1 MGTGGATALGSPEGW
16 GEVLG
21 LSPKFWLWLWL
32 SVFAWLTSEFLATRF
47 ALSLSVLSTQG
58 VVFVNCSKNRRSALF
73 EANLLL

>member
-21 LSPKFWLWLWL
+21 LSPKFCLWL
-32 SVFAWLTSEFLATRF
+32 SAFAWLTSEFLVTRF